1 MRIKSQNADRHVI
14 MLGNSTIMHNN
25 NAVGMA
31 F

>member
-1 MRIKSQNADRHVI
+1 MRIKSQNAVKYVI
-14 MLGNSTIMHNN
+14 MVEKLTMMRSN